1 VGRLLFQGVLPL
13 FNGLP
18 LTYGIFFSSKKGFLG
33 GKYFPQ
39 LPKHQHPII
48 MGCDFS
54 NPPSYMYS
62 MIGLFHT
69 QGKIRRF
76 TQNIKNRK
84 RIWELS
90 SWIKTSF
97 LDPSS
102 LVD

>member
-1 VGRLLFQGVLPL
+1 MGRLLFLGVPPL

-18 LTYGIFFSSKKGFLG
+18 LTCGILFSSKKGFLG
-33 GKYFPQ
+33 VNYSLQ
-39 LPKHQHPII
+39 LPKHQHPIT

-102 LVD
+102 LMD